1 MKFLLNIKIKNKGF
15 TILELLVSLTIFAI
29 MTALLLSKYGT
40 FNQGVILTNLAYDI
54 ALTVRNAQMYGLNVK
69 SSGRTTNDFSNP
81 YGVYFDTSSA
91 ASKILVISFI
101 DLRQG
106 NSNPDNLYNNAPAYI
121 NPATGMPYEF
131 LTSSTIKNG
140 GYIGSIKT
148 CNNYNCN
155 NPITRTDVS
164 IVFKR
169 PKPDAMIY
177 TSSDP
182 FNPNGYKKV
191 MIDVKSSDGNTKTV
205 TITDNGEISVN
216 Q

>member
-1 MKFLLNIKIKNKGF
+1 MKFLLNIKIKNRGF

-54 ALTVRNAQMYGLNVK
+54 ALTIRNAQMYGLNVK
-69 SSGRTTNDFSNP
+69 SSGRTVNDFSNP
-81 YGVYFDTSSA
+81 YGVYFDTSTA
-91 ASKILVISFI
+91 ASKILVTSFI
-101 DLRQG
+101 DLKQG
-106 NSNPDNLYNNAPAYI
+106 NMYNPDNLYNNSQADI

-140 GYIGSIKT
+140 GYIGSIRT
-148 CNNYNCN
+148 CNNYKCT
-155 NPITRTDVS
+155 NPITRTNVS

-169 PKPDAMIY
+169 PKPDALIY
-177 TSSDP
+177 T
-182 FNPNGYKKV
+182 NPNTFFNGFQKV
-191 MIDVKSSDGNTKTV
+191 MIDVKSSDGNTRTITV
-205 TITDNGEISVN
+205 TDNGEISVD